1 MLHLPSMEL
10 SEESLI
16 ELGDEAEHAAS
27 EPHGLRTLIIQK
39 VLLPPGRADMVG
51 KVSEVVK
58 RVFPLAASPFRAEML
73 VMEEDWVVAERASQC
88 PECSVR
94 LLALSTFS

>member
-1 MLHLPSMEL
+1 MT
-10 SEESLI
+10 EESLI

-27 EPHGLRTLIIQK
+27 EPHGLRALIIPK

-51 KVSEVVK
+51 KVSDVVK
-58 RVFPLAASPFRAEML
+58 RAFPLAASLFRTEML
-73 VMEEDWVVAERASQC
+73 VMEEDWVVANRASQC
-88 PECSVR
+88 SECSVQ